1 MSKLKEKSEFN
12 IYAAELLIE
21 NAYFAPS
28 VHCSYY
34 SCFQLLKFTIND
46 FFGIDYDSLASKIS
60 SSGKKTHQFVI
71 GYVASK
77 LVRYAGREESRKFKR
92 TIKDLKQF
100 REESDY
106 DNIEIG
112 KDKGETALRKAK
124 EIRNYLKTNFHV

>member
-12 IYAAELLIE
+12 INAAELLIA

-28 VHCSYY
+28 IHCSYY
-34 SCFQLLKFTIND
+34 SCFQLLKFTIKN
-46 FFGIDYDSLASKIS
+46 FNNIDYDILASNIS
-60 SSGKKTHQFVI
+60 SSRKNTHQFVI
-71 GYVASK
+71 DYIARE
-77 LVRYAGREESRKFKR
+77 LIEYAGREESRKFKLK
-92 TIKDLKQF
+92 IKDLKQF

>member
-12 IYAAELLIE
+12 INAAELLIA

-28 VHCSYY
+28 IHCSYY
-34 SCFQLLKFTIND
+34 SCFQLLKFTIKN
-46 FFGIDYDSLASKIS
+46 FNNIDYDILASNIS
-60 SSGKKTHQFVI
+60 SSRKNTHQFVI
-71 GYVASK
+71 DYIARE
-77 LVRYAGREESRKFKR
+77 LIEYAGREESRKFKLK
-92 TIKDLKQF
+92 IKDLKQF

-124 EIRNYLKTNFHV
+124 EI

>member
-12 IYAAELLIE
+12 INAAELLIA

-34 SCFQLLKFTIND
+34 SCFQLLKFTIKN
-46 FFGIDYDSLASKIS
+46 FFGIEYDILASNIS
-60 SSGKKTHQFVI
+60 SSRKKTHQFVI
-71 GYVASK
+71 DYIASE
-77 LVRYAGREESRKFKR
+77 LIGFTGREESRKFKR

-112 KDKGETALRKAK
+112 EDKGKTALRKAK
-124 EIRNYLKTNFHV
+124 EIRKYLKTNFHV